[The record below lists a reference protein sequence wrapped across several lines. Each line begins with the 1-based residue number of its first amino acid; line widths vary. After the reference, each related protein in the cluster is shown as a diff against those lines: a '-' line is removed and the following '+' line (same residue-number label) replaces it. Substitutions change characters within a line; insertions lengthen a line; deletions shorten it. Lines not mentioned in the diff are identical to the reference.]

1 MGKGKGVRGMWKG
14 ESGKEGEGSEK
25 QKWGSEG
32 RVKE

>member
-25 QKWGSEG
+25 REWGRG
-32 RVKE
+32 